1 MKETLRKERT
11 ELTNKVLVEIEKELE
26 ETSIQSL
33 FKELGLSRKN
43 YYYWRD
49 GVTTVSK
56 DNYNAIMRTLR
67 DIRIARGDVKLSD
80 DNFLPLLNMM
90 WDEIRELRQEV
101 AMLKAD

>member
-1 MKETLRKERT
+1 MKEALRKERT

-49 GVTTVSK
+49 GVTTISK
-56 DNYNAIMRTLR
+56 DNYNAIMRKIKN
-67 DIRIARGDVKLSD
+67 IRLARGEIKLED
-80 DNFLPLLNMM
+80 DNFLPLINAM
-90 WDEIRELRQEV
+90 WEEIRELRQEV
-101 AMLKAD
+101 ELLKVN